1 MIAFSTFTPPKK
13 VFEQYLGTTLKSD
26 LRSYA
31 PSVID
36 MTDLPDEGEGDNNG
50 EEPSTK
56 KRRITTCESDAPA
69 SKTKGGK
76 KDASGGRGR
85 QKRRG
90 VVPEPE
96 TQEQLAQDDLD
107 GEAEED
113 NAEAELI

>member
-1 MIAFSTFTPPKK
+1 M
-13 VFEQYLGTTLKSD
+13 GTTLKSD

-69 SKTKGGK
+69 SKTEGGK
-76 KDASGGRGR
+76 KDAAGGRAR
-85 QKRRG
+85 QKRG
-90 VVPEPE
+90 VVPEAE
-96 TQEQLAQDDLD
+96 TQEQLSQDD
-107 GEAEED
+107 
-113 NAEAELI
+113 